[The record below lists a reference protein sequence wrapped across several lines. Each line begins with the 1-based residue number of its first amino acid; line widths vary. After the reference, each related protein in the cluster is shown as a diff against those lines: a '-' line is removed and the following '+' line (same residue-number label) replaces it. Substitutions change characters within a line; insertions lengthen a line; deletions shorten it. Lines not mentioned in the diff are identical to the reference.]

1 MRGTIKEVNK
11 SLLRPLLI
19 AGVEKRLM
27 LANAALCFPLVAAT
41 KLHFPA
47 CLVGFG
53 VFALIHCV
61 LIVVAKHDPNLGQ
74 VIRRATR
81 YIAQSYYPA
90 RSHPQKINV
99 RPIKTVAR
107 PWV

>member
-11 SLLRPLLI
+11 ALLRPLLI

-27 LANAALCFPLVAAT
+27 LANATLCFPLIAAT
-41 KLHFPA
+41 KFHFPA

-53 VFALIHCV
+53 IFAVIHGV
-61 LIVVAKHDPNLGQ
+61 LILVAKHDPNLGQ

-81 YIAQSYYPA
+81 YISQSYYPA
-90 RSHPQKINV
+90 RSHPLKTYP
-99 RPIKTVAR
+99 RPIKTVSR
-107 PWV
+107 PWM